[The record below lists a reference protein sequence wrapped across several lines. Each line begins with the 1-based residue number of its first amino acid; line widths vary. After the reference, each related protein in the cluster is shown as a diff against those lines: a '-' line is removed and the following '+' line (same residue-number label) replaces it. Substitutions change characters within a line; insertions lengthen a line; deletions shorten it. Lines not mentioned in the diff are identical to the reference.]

1 MLFKGFPFYG
11 KVAFFNSAYAR
22 VKDKSELI
30 SILNE
35 NLLIKT
41 EGVNEIERFLTSQL
55 KTITL
60 TLTSVDYL
68 VNAVLTQFNVHINP

>member
-1 MLFKGFPFYG
+1 MLFKCFPFYV
-11 KVAFFNSAYAR
+11 KVAFFNFAYSR
-22 VKDKSELI
+22 VKDKSEFL

-41 EGVNEIERFLTSQL
+41 EGDNEIERFLTSQL

-60 TLTSVDYL
+60 PLTSVDYL
-68 VNAVLTQFNVHINP
+68 V

>member
-11 KVAFFNSAYAR
+11 KVAFFNFAYSR
-22 VKDKSELI
+22 VKDTRKSEFI

-41 EGVNEIERFLTSQL
+41 EGDNEIERFLTSQL
-55 KTITL
+55 KTINN
-60 TLTSVDYL
+60 Y
-68 VNAVLTQFNVHINP
+68 INSYQCWLFGERGFDTI